1 MNLRFTLPEREG
13 ALFSALCR
21 GEKLIYCVPFDLHD
35 DGSYCADGWI
45 AVTKD
50 RLLVMTDGDVT
61 ADLAL
66 TKTDEI
72 LCIAQVDNGCL
83 LYTS

>member
-45 AVTKD
+45 AVTSAS
-50 RLLVMTDGDVT
+50 TTGACGWT
-61 ADLAL
+61 
-66 TKTDEI
+66 
-72 LCIAQVDNGCL
+72 GCW
-83 LYTS
+83 